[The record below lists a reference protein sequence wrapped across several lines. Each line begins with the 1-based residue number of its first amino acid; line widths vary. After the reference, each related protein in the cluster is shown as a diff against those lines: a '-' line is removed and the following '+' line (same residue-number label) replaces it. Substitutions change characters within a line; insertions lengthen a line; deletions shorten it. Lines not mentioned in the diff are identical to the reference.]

1 MSLRRSPL
9 PSLQEIFPGDSEMAR
24 RMRAIDWQHTAL
36 GRPLT
41 WPESLRTA
49 LGICLGSRFALHVW
63 WGKDLTLFYNDAYIS
78 FLGPIKHPAVLGR
91 SGREAWSEI
100 WSMIGPMI
108 ERVLTTGEASWSEDT
123 LMYFDRNV
131 PAEEVYVTFSFSP
144 IIGDRGEVAGLF
156 CASTETTEK
165 LVSNRRLE
173 TLRLLG
179 VRAAQANSVEQA
191 CRTSVDVLGKNPQD
205 IPFAGIYLV
214 DDTGTSAELC
224 HATAGASEVLPR
236 SASLT
241 DERGRRSALAA
252 VAFSRRVEEV
262 TDVALVDAIIPPPVE
277 NLPVTALVLPI
288 LGTTRDVVVGLLV
301 VGVSPHRVLDGAYR
315 SFFDLVAGHL
325 NDSPAAAGIP
335 SETIAEVITSGGAP
349 TGHA

>member
-1 MSLRRSPL
+1 
-9 PSLQEIFPGDSEMAR
+9 
-24 RMRAIDWQHTAL
+24 
-36 GRPLT
+36 
-41 WPESLRTA
+41 
-49 LGICLGSRFALHVW
+49 
-63 WGKDLTLFYNDAYIS
+63 
-78 FLGPIKHPAVLGR
+78 
-91 SGREAWSEI
+91 
-100 WSMIGPMI
+100 MI

-315 SFFDLVAGHL
+315 SFFDLVAGHIATAL
-325 NDSPAAAGIP
+325 ADARAYHLERQRAAALAELNRAKTAFFSNVSHEFRTPLTLMLGPLQDLLSRSQTHLTPTDSYCDFAFESKFESVRDEIENDFFP
-335 SETIAEVITSGGAP
+335 HVTVDVGNVLKGTTIDRELQPGALGSR
-349 TGHA
+349 TEDAS